1 VVAPSHQDMK
11 KRRHTTR
18 STAITSTDRGT
29 VLAAFWASA
38 ARGVAGTAI
47 TGTDTVGA
55 AGGTADRMALTV
67 DGTAAM
73 AADMEEG
80 EDTVAEAG
88 MVAAET
94 FPSSDATRGRTSG
107 SARAGGLLDSLGV

>member
-1 VVAPSHQDMK
+1 MAMVV
-11 KRRHTTR
+11 
-18 STAITSTDRGT
+18 
-29 VLAAFWASA
+29 
-38 ARGVAGTAI
+38 
-47 TGTDTVGA
+47 
-55 AGGTADRMALTV
+55 
-67 DGTAAM
+67 
-73 AADMEEG
+73 DMEEG